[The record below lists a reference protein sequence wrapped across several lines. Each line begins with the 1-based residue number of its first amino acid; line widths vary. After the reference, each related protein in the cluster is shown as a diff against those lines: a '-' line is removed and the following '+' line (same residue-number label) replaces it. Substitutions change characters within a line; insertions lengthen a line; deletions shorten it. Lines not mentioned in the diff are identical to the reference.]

1 MAFTLHS
8 QLSKDTIAVGNLPLC
23 QILLMNDA
31 RFPWLVLVPRRE
43 GVSEAFDLSMKNQQ
57 LLWQEAA
64 LVAEK
69 LKTLTGADKMNIAAL
84 GNQVPQLHVHVI
96 ARFQDDP
103 AWPAPVWGFGKTV
116 AYPQKEQLKA
126 VADLQDLF
134 AGFLVSGQKVNL

>member
-1 MAFTLHS
+1 MAFTLHK
-8 QLSKDTIAVGNLPLC
+8 QLATDTIAVGDLPLC

-43 GVSEAFDLSMKNQQ
+43 SVSEPFDLSMKDQQ

-64 LVAEK
+64 FVAEK
-69 LKTLTGADKMNIAAL
+69 LKDLTDADKMNVAAL

-96 ARFQDDP
+96 ARFKDDP
-103 AWPAPVWGFGKTV
+103 AWPAPVWGHGKTV
-116 AYPQKEQLKA
+116 SYPQKEQQKA

-134 AGFLVSGQKVNL
+134 AGFMVSGQKVNV

>member
-1 MAFTLHS
+1 MAFKLHK
-8 QLSKDTIAVGNLPLC
+8 QLANDTIQIGDLPLC

-43 GVSEAFDLSMKNQQ
+43 SVSETFDLSMKDQQ

-69 LKTLTGADKMNIAAL
+69 LKALTGADKMNLAAL
-84 GNQVPQLHVHVI
+84 GNQVPQLHIHVI
-96 ARFQDDP
+96 ARFKDD
-103 AWPAPVWGFGKTV
+103 AVWPAPVWGMGKTV
-116 AYPQKEQLKA
+116 SYPEKEQLKA

-134 AGFLVSGQKVNL
+134 SGFLVSGQNLNV

>member
-1 MAFTLHS
+1 MAFTLHK
-8 QLSKDTIAVGNLPLC
+8 QLAEDTIAVGDLPLC

-43 GVSEAFDLSMKNQQ
+43 SASEPFDLSMKDQQ

-69 LKTLTGADKMNIAAL
+69 FKDLTGADKMNLAAL
-84 GNQVPQLHVHVI
+84 GNQVPQLHIHVI
-96 ARFQDDP
+96 ARFKDDA
-103 AWPAPVWGFGKTV
+103 AWPAPVWGVGKTV
-116 AYPQKEQLKA
+116 AYPHKEQQKA